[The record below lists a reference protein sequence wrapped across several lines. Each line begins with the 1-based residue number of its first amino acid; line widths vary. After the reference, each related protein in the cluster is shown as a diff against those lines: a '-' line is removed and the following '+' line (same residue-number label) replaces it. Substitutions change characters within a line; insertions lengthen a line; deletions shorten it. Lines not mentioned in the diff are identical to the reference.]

1 MEKKEAKNDNKNNII
16 EKRENRFNNRVSNHE
31 LLKCVKAMEG
41 FPIKLSHPISLP
53 DLHIPDQLRNRIYR
67 QANFVTRCIWN

>member
-1 MEKKEAKNDNKNNII
+1 MEKKEAKNNNNNII

-41 FPIKLSHPISLP
+41 FPIKLSNPISLP
-53 DLHIPDQLRNRIYR
+53 DLVNFYYR
-67 QANFVTRCIWN
+67 FWNNDLTDESDDSSS

>member
-41 FPIKLSHPISLP
+41 FPIKLSNPVSLP
-53 DLHIPDQLRNRIYR
+53 DLVNFYYR
-67 QANFVTRCIWN
+67 FWNNDLTDESDDSSS